1 LKKEIKSKT
10 LNSKDMP
17 VIIQYLLKL
26 SLSVAVI
33 HAFYYLFLRRLTF
46 YNLNRWYLLGY
57 TILCFVI
64 PFINVA
70 EVANKADKALP
81 VINYIPSVQH
91 LNGYYAHATIQHAFT
106 MWDAAL
112 YLSAIGAIILM
123 VRMAIQL
130 GSFLRIKNKAVVIS
144 DQDTVIYH
152 VDEQIAPFSFG
163 NSIYLNKD
171 MHTDRELEEIILHE
185 YVHVKQRHTIDI
197 LLAELLCVVNW
208 YNPFAW
214 FMRHSIRQNLE
225 FIADDNVVRSGM
237 DRKAYQYHLLKVV
250 GIPQYRIANQFN
262 FSSLKKRIM
271 MMNRSKTTKIHL
283 VKFLFILPLMA
294 VILLA
299 FRSEISTSIAKSN
312 VIPAAVK
319 KVFAASPQRVFKD
332 SSATATAATT
342 NIKDT
347 TIKAPGA
354 STIGSDALSFTAQ
367 DSTLVDKQHNVVSLF
382 GNATIKN
389 ITGSVTGPVI
399 VAELPE
405 GGGDLDISKA
415 LVMVDGKIS
424 TKEQA
429 GPAVEAII
437 VLRSTHAISLYGD
450 KARYGAILY
459 NTRHSGTA
467 ATYNTVYLSKYPA
480 KYGGA
485 YTGTLYGD
493 TLIKTR
499 GNLSG
504 LTYSKTY
511 SGNYAND
518 TAVNKGSY
526 AGGTSVQTFSRS
538 SSPGNGLTTATTG
551 QGSQSSANT
560 SSVSTYSIGVK
571 PGNSFTAATKGQGT
585 QSSTNTSSVSTWS
598 IGVKPGNSF
607 DAVAKGQGTQSFN
620 QSSSPGKSWSVGV
633 KSGSG
638 LDVATSNQ
646 SGTGFS
652 GHPTATASVN
662 PSAVIDGSVLSTGEN
677 DIMYLIDPKN
687 VQLNQLNGMTRFF
700 KENGFLL
707 NFGEQY
713 QAGKLQKLTVS
724 IAIDNAPK
732 APSASATYD
741 IDQMQDGK
749 YVIRVRADRKTK
761 DVSVVLVLRK
771 GR

>member
-1 LKKEIKSKT
+1 
-10 LNSKDMP
+10 MP

-57 TILCFVI
+57 MLLCFII

-70 EVANKADKALP
+70 GVADKADKALP

-91 LNGYYAHATIQHAFT
+91 LNGYYAHATEQHIFT
-106 MWDAAL
+106 IWNVAL
-112 YLSAIGAIILM
+112 CLLAIGAVVLL

-144 DQDTVIYH
+144 DKDTVIYH

-271 MMNRSKTTKIHL
+271 MMNRAKTAKIHL

-294 VILLA
+294 VTLLA
-299 FRSEISTSIAKSN
+299 FRSEISTSVAKSKVMQATIKTLLPASVTR
-312 VIPAAVK
+312 VIQGNIINERSSPAKDTLIKAAVNK
-319 KVFAASPQRVFKD
+319 KLTVENFNQTQLSAAD
-332 SSATATAATT
+332 
-342 NIKDT
+342 
-347 TIKAPGA
+347 
-354 STIGSDALSFTAQ
+354 STI
-367 DSTLVDKQHNVVSLF
+367 VDKRSNVVTLY
-382 GNATIKN
+382 GNATLKN
-389 ITGSVTGPVI
+389 LTGTVSGPVI
-399 VAELPE
+399 LAT
-405 GGGDLDISKA
+405 GGTSGNLDFSKA
-415 LVMVDGKIS
+415 LVTVDGKIS
-424 TKEQA
+424 SADNIEVAKIASVT
-429 GPAVEAII
+429 
-437 VLRSTHAISLYGD
+437 VLRSKDAM
-450 KARYGAILY
+450 ARFGNKGKYGALLY
-459 NTRHSGTA
+459 NMSHDTS
-467 ATYNTVYLSKYPA
+467 
-480 KYGGA
+480 GA
-485 YTGTLYGD
+485 YTATIYGD
-493 TLIKTR
+493 TLLKTKPAPQHMVY
-499 GNLSG
+499 GTIISSS
-504 LTYSKTY
+504 TS
-511 SGNYAND
+511 
-518 TAVNKGSY
+518 TAKG
-526 AGGTSVQTFSRS
+526 GGTQGVANT
-538 SSPGNGLTTATTG
+538 SSPGNSWSVGLKPANSLTTATTG
-551 QGSQSSANT
+551 YGTQGSANT
-560 SSVSTYSIGVK
+560 SSVSTWSVGLQ
-571 PGNSFTAATKGQGT
+571 PGSSSAVAAKGQGT
-585 QSSTNTSSVSTWS
+585 RNFSATSSPGNSWS
-598 IGVKPGNSF
+598 IGVKPGNS
-607 DAVAKGQGTQSFN
+607 GS
-620 QSSSPGKSWSVGV
+620 SWSIGV
-633 KSGSG
+633 KPGMAM
-638 LDVATSNQ
+638 ATGVGIQ
-646 SGTGFS
+646 SETSPS

-662 PSAVIDGSVLSTGEN
+662 PSAVIEGSVLATGEN
-677 DIMYLIDPKN
+677 DIMYIIDPK
-687 VQLNQLNGMTRFF
+687 QIELSHLNSMTRFF

-724 IAIDNAPK
+724 IAIDNFPK
-732 APSASATYD
+732 TPSASATYD

-749 YVIRVRADRKTK
+749 YVIRVLADRKTK
-761 DVSVVLVLRK
+761 DVSVVSIPRK
-771 GR
+771 GK